1 LGREVVYPPE
11 PQLFNPIFFHSMQN
25 VFTSAAIS
33 RPFFLALGLG
43 CLLAAP
49 LTSAFAQG
57 EKKQP
62 AKATTSKMADSKM
75 SDGKMNDDK
84 MTDSKM
90 ADSKMSTDKMADG
103 KMTDSKMSADKMTD
117 GKMAA
122 KTTKPA
128 VKKAPQAKA
137 TPDKMN
143 H

>member
-1 LGREVVYPPE
+1 
-11 PQLFNPIFFHSMQN
+11 MQN
-25 VFTSAAIS
+25 VFTSAAIF

-43 CLLAAP
+43 GLLAAP

-75 SDGKMNDDK
+75 
-84 MTDSKM
+84 
-90 ADSKMSTDKMADG
+90 ADSKMSNDKMADS